1 MFLWFGIYYSTAR
14 GFCKKHPL
22 SPAKREKSLKKTSL
36 FPFTR
41 QKLPGDALS
50 VTAAASGD
58 AAQWAAP
65 ITDRRGSGDQALNG
79 AHWAP
84 APPKGGAKSRLPLWG
99 RCHAKGMTERAFP
112 AAPAAHV
119 RYPLDEHERSELPWA
134 RIVPRGHAP
143 RIVPCGH
150 APPKALLQSIE
161 ISAILEVHG
170 IPCGSLPRNGT
181 SRLLARPTGRTA
193 CKLFS
198 GGWPSIGGPE
208 PSVYIAPHGW
218 ETV

>member
-1 MFLWFGIYYSTAR
+1 MVPRS
-14 GFCKKHPL
+14 
-22 SPAKREKSLKKTSL
+22 
-36 FPFTR
+36 
-41 QKLPGDALS
+41 
-50 VTAAASGD
+50 AAFVNGEGKVP
-58 AAQWAAP
+58 AAP
-65 ITDRRGSGDQALNG
+65 SYGLCGSAGGLPSQSPNGDSS
-79 AHWAP
+79 P
-84 APPKGGAKSRLPLWG
+84 EGGAKSRLPLWG

-143 RIVPCGH
+143 RIVLRGH

-170 IPCGSLPRNGT
+170 IPCGSLPENGT
-181 SRLLARPTGRTA
+181 SRLLAQSTGRTA

>member
-1 MFLWFGIYYSTAR
+1 M
-14 GFCKKHPL
+14 P
-22 SPAKREKSLKKTSL
+22 
-36 FPFTR
+36 
-41 QKLPGDALS
+41 
-50 VTAAASGD
+50 
-58 AAQWAAP
+58 AAP
-65 ITDRRGSGDQALNG
+65 AHGLCGSAGGLPSQSPNGDSS
-79 AHWAP
+79 P
-84 APPKGGAKSRLPLWG
+84 EGGAKSRLPLWG

-119 RYPLDEHERSELPWA
+119 RYPLAQTRHSAAVPWRDLPG
-134 RIVPRGHAP
+134 VQPP

-170 IPCGSLPRNGT
+170 IPCGSLPENGT